1 MNDFLC
7 VCVSA
12 LLGQILLLFVVCCF
26 IVLDI
31 DIASAYCLKFLLF
44 L

>member
-12 LLGQILLLFVVCCF
+12 LWGQILLLFVLAF
-26 IVLDI
+26 IALDI
-31 DIASAYCLKFLLF
+31 DIASAYCLKFLSF
-44 L
+44 LL

>member
-12 LLGQILLLFVVCCF
+12 LLGQVLLLFVLAF